1 MGKKTETTA
10 AKEYKESEILAAIP
24 DSYGIMSRIAVN
36 LGCTWG
42 TANKYVHMYP
52 AALQMI
58 AEEQERVKDLCE
70 TKVIK
75 SINLDDIQTAKWYL
89 MTKGKDRGY
98 AERQEITGANG
109 GPLAVSFDVNKLSTD
124 EAAALLDLIEKAKE

>member
-10 AKEYKESEILAAIP
+10 AKAYTENDVLSAIP
-24 DSYGIMSRIAVN
+24 DSFGIMSRIAAN

-42 TANKYVHMYP
+42 TANKYVNMYP
-52 AALQMI
+52 AALALI
-58 AEEQERVKDLCE
+58 ADEQERVKDLCE

-98 AERQEITGANG
+98 TERQELTGPNG
-109 GPLAVSFDVNKLSTD
+109 GPVQLDVNKLTTED
-124 EAAALLDLIEKAKE
+124 AAALLELIEKAK